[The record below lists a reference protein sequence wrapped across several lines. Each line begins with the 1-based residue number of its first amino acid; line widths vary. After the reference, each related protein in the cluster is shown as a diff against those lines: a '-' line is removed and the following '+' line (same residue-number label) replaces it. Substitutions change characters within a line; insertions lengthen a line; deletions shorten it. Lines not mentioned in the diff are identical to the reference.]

1 MKKINYYE
9 VCVNTAR
16 MLNNPRATKEQLEKY
31 STRFFEY
38 AGKSKEFN
46 QVAFSAAYREFRKAN
61 GAKMFRPIY
70 A

>member
-1 MKKINYYE
+1 MKINYYE

-16 MLNNPRATKEQLEKY
+16 MIDNPKATKKELERVARQMFSYTKVQ
-31 STRFFEY
+31 FEEN
-38 AGKSKEFN
+38 EFDI
-46 QVAFSAAYREFRKAN
+46 AFTQFNKAN